1 MRVKPPALRPALA
14 GPAPD
19 HARAVLSLGNS
30 RGRGQSTVVVMAGAS
45 QRSIHHNSA
54 MWAKGWAFLIWA
66 AAAAAA
72 AFWGLRVWGE
82 SPQPPTHALP
92 APTAAVV
99 SGDLTRVLGA
109 NPVAP
114 AAVVDAAPPSADQA
128 RFQLVGVIAA
138 GTSGNSGRSAGP
150 AWATLSVD
158 GKPARTYRVG
168 SVVDGSYVLQK
179 VAARG
184 VEIGPR
190 GGAPALTLKLAPP
203 PAAATG
209 RPGSPANGASPA
221 SPATSSMLP
230 GMQATPSMAPV
241 PQSPVGSG
249 LGSGPGPAAG
259 SASGGSVAG
268 DSEANPTSTAV
279 RRPGLA
285 TR

>member
-1 MRVKPPALRPALA
+1 
-14 GPAPD
+14 
-19 HARAVLSLGNS
+19 
-30 RGRGQSTVVVMAGAS
+30 MAGVW
-45 QRSIHHNSA
+45 QKSIHHNSA
-54 MWAKGWAFLIWA
+54 MWTKGWAFLIWA

-82 SPQPPTHALP
+82 SPQPPAHALP

-138 GTSGNSGRSAGP
+138 GASGASGRAAGP

-209 RPGSPANGASPA
+209 QPGTAANGAA
-221 SPATSSMLP
+221 PATSSMLP
-230 GMQATPSMAPV
+230 GMQAPPSLTPA
-241 PQSPVGSG
+241 PQSAVGSG
-249 LGSGPGPAAG
+249 LGSGPGPSAG
-259 SASGGSVAG
+259 SVSGDSAAG
-268 DSEANPTSTAV
+268 DSEANPTSTAM

>member
-1 MRVKPPALRPALA
+1 
-14 GPAPD
+14 
-19 HARAVLSLGNS
+19 
-30 RGRGQSTVVVMAGAS
+30 
-45 QRSIHHNSA
+45 

-92 APTAAVV
+92 APAAAVASV
-99 SGDLTRVLGA
+99 DLTRVLGA

-114 AAVVDAAPPSADQA
+114 AAVVDAAPSSADQA

-138 GTSGNSGRSAGP
+138 GTSGTSGRSAGP

-184 VEIGPR
+184 VEIGPH
-190 GGAPALTLKLAPP
+190 GGAPALTLSLAPP

-209 RPGSPANGASPA
+209 RPGTPANGAA
-221 SPATSSMLP
+221 PATSPLLP
-230 GMQATPSMAPV
+230 GMPAPPAMAPM
-241 PQSPVGSG
+241 PQSTVGSG
-249 LGSGPGPAAG
+249 LGSGSGPAAG
-259 SASGGSVAG
+259 SASGDSAAG
-268 DSEANPTSTAV
+268 DSEANPPSTAV

>member
-1 MRVKPPALRPALA
+1 
-14 GPAPD
+14 
-19 HARAVLSLGNS
+19 
-30 RGRGQSTVVVMAGAS
+30 
-45 QRSIHHNSA
+45 
-54 MWAKGWAFLIWA
+54 MWTKGWAFLIWA

-82 SPQPPTHALP
+82 SPQPPGHALP
-92 APTAAVV
+92 APAAAVV

-109 NPVAP
+109 NPAAP
-114 AAVVDAAPPSADQA
+114 APEVDAAPPSADQA

-138 GTSGNSGRSAGP
+138 GASGASGRAAGP

-209 RPGSPANGASPA
+209 RPGMPANGAAPA
-221 SPATSSMLP
+221 VPAAPATSSMLP
-230 GMQATPSMAPV
+230 GMQAPPSLAPV
-241 PQSPVGSG
+241 PQPPVGSG
-249 LGSGPGPAAG
+249 LGSGAGSAAG
-259 SASGGSVAG
+259 SASGDPAAG
-268 DSEANPTSTAV
+268 NSETNPTSTAV

>member
-1 MRVKPPALRPALA
+1 MRVKPPVLRPTPAR
-14 GPAPD
+14 PAPD

-30 RGRGQSTVVVMAGAS
+30 RVRGRAKVVIMAGVS

-92 APTAAVV
+92 APAAAVV

-114 AAVVDAAPPSADQA
+114 AAVVDAAPPSADQT

-138 GTSGNSGRSAGP
+138 GTSGTSGRSAGP

-190 GGAPALTLKLAPP
+190 GGAPALTLNLAPP

-209 RPGSPANGASPA
+209 RPGTPPNGA

-230 GMQATPSMAPV
+230 GMPAPPSMAPV

-249 LGSGPGPAAG
+249 LGPGSGPAAG
-259 SASGGSVAG
+259 SASGDSAAG

>member
-1 MRVKPPALRPALA
+1 
-14 GPAPD
+14 
-19 HARAVLSLGNS
+19 
-30 RGRGQSTVVVMAGAS
+30 
-45 QRSIHHNSA
+45 

-82 SPQPPTHALP
+82 SPQPPAHALP
-92 APTAAVV
+92 APAAAVA

-109 NPVAP
+109 NSVAP

-138 GTSGNSGRSAGP
+138 GASGASGRSAGP

-179 VAARG
+179 VAALG

-190 GGAPALTLKLAPP
+190 GGAPALTLNLAPP

-209 RPGSPANGASPA
+209 RPGPTQNGAAPA
-221 SPATSSMLP
+221 VPTPPP
-230 GMQATPSMAPV
+230 GMQTSPPVAPS
-241 PQSPVGSG
+241 PQSLVGPG
-249 LGSGPGPAAG
+249 LGPGSGPAAG
-259 SASGGSVAG
+259 PVPGPPAAG
-268 DSEANPTSTAV
+268 DSEANPASTAV